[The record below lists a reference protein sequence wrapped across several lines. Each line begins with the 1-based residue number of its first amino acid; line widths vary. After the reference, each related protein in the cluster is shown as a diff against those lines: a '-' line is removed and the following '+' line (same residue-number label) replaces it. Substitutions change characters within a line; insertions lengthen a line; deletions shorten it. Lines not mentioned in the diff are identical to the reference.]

1 MVKAIGSI
9 LACTVSLLLAGAGLA
24 LLVWLLWRLWGHQAE
39 EPAPTAPEEPEVEVK
54 PPAIELGLE
63 APPTE
68 VELGAVAPLPPEVGV
83 EAPSALAAVALEEH
97 VQVRV
102 PEAEIELEAPA
113 ASIPPTSGK
122 PDDLTLIE
130 GIGPKISGV
139 LQAAGVTTFADLA
152 ATDEGRLRQILETAD
167 PRLLRLANP
176 ATWPGQAVLA
186 AAGDWDALKALQD
199 GLSAGREG

>member
-1 MVKAIGSI
+1 MVRAIGSI

-24 LLVWLLWRLWGHQAE
+24 LLVWLLWRLWGPRAE

-63 APPTE
+63 APPKE
-68 VELGAVAPLPPEVGV
+68 VEPGAVAPIPPEAGV
-83 EAPSALAAVALEEH
+83 EPPALAAAAFEEH
-97 VQVRV
+97 MQAVRA
-102 PEAEIELEAPA
+102 PATEIEVGAPA
-113 ASIPPTSGK
+113 AAIPPTSGK

-130 GIGPKISGV
+130 GIGPKISGA

-152 ATDEGRLRQILETAD
+152 AADEGRLRQILEAAD

-176 ATWPGQAVLA
+176 ATWPGQASLA

-199 GLSAGREG
+199 RLSGGR